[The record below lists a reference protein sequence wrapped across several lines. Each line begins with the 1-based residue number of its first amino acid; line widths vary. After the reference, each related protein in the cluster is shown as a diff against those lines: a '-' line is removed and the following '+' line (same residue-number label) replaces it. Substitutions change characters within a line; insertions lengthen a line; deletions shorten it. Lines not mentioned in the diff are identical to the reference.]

1 MNHGEALNA
10 RQKAAVMLMALG
22 PEASAEVIRHLD
34 EAEVEALTREVAQ
47 LDKIQDYERDAAI
60 EEFCR
65 QAGAP
70 SLPRGGMGSARTVL
84 TKAFGQDKANEVV
97 EKVSTAIEDEPF
109 AFLRKAEPSR
119 VAGLL
124 KDENPQA
131 VALALAQMPV
141 PAAAAILSHFDT
153 DFRVDVA
160 TRIATLETTSA
171 EAITTVEKYLEDRHG
186 AMLQREIVQ
195 AGGPQRLVELLN
207 RVDLATERMIV
218 EALEH
223 QKPEL
228 AEQVKGMLFTFDD
241 IIQLDDRALQA
252 VVKEIDV
259 RELSTALKGTRAE
272 IQDKIFRTMSERA
285 VTMIKEDMEF
295 MGPTRLKTIEEAQK
309 RIVGIIRRL
318 EEAGEIQLG
327 RGRED
332 VVV

>member
-1 MNHGEALNA
+1 MTRSESLNPM
-10 RQKAAVMLMALG
+10 QKAAVMLMALG

-34 EAEVEALTREVAQ
+34 ESEVEALTREVAQ
-47 LDKIQDYERDAAI
+47 LDKVSEQEREAAI
-60 EEFCR
+60 SEFCR

-70 SLPRGGMGSARTVL
+70 SLPRGGMGTARTVL
-84 TKAFGQDKANEVV
+84 SKAFGPDKANQVV
-97 EKVSTAIEDEPF
+97 EKVATAIEDEPF
-109 AFLRKAEPSR
+109 AFLRHADPAR
-119 VAGLL
+119 VAALV
-124 KDENPQA
+124 KEENPQA

-141 PAAAAILSHFDT
+141 QAAAAVLSHFDP

-160 TRIATLETTSA
+160 TRIATLETTTQD
-171 EAITTVEKYLEDRHG
+171 AIHVVESYFEDKFGALLE
-186 AMLQREIVQ
+186 REVIQ

-207 RVDLATERMIV
+207 RVDLATERLIV

-228 AEQVKGMLFTFDD
+228 AEQVKSMLFTFDD
-241 IIQLDDRALQA
+241 IVQLDDRALQA

-259 RELSTALKGTRAE
+259 RELSTALKGTRQE
-272 IQDKIFRTMSERA
+272 IQDKIFRCMSERA

-295 MGPTRLKTIEEAQK
+295 MGPTRLKSIEEAQK

-318 EEAGEIQLG
+318 EEAGEITLG

-332 VVV
+332 FVV